1 MLKIITVSSYHA
13 IFTQLLMNKFEC
25 ILNKMGLPDN
35 VAITSADIMWN
46 EDKLITKFYCWI
58 FTRNDLF
65 YNVRTTLK
73 EPLSVLSMSL
83 VK

>member
-1 MLKIITVSSYHA
+1 
-13 IFTQLLMNKFEC
+13 MNKFER
-25 ILNKMGLPDN
+25 ILNKFGLPDN
-35 VAITSADIMWN
+35 VVITSVDIILN
-46 EDKLITKFYCWI
+46 EGKLITKFYCWI